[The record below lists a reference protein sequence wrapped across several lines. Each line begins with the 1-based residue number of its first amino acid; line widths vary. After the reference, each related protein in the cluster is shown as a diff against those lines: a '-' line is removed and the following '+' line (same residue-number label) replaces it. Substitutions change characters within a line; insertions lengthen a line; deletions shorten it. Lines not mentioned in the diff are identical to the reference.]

1 MNKLIILTFF
11 LTSFS
16 FGGNEEKTYS
26 IDLTKSKLRWVAK
39 KLTGSHWG
47 NIRLKSGIV
56 KIKNNLP
63 ISGEFIVDMK
73 TIEVMDTKGSMW
85 GKKLQ
90 SHLHSKD
97 FFDTE
102 NYPEAKLSIKKVT
115 MRNGRFIIDA
125 DLSIKSIMHPIEFVC
140 EIFQSD
146 GLASARGKVEIDRT
160 LYDVTYRSARY
171 FPNIGDRMIYD
182 IFTVDF
188 EIDAK
193 K

>member
-1 MNKLIILTFF
+1 MPF
-11 LTSFS
+11 L
-16 FGGNEEKTYS
+16 FGGNEEKTYT
-26 IDLTKSKLRWVAK
+26 IDLNKSKLRWVAK

-73 TIEVMDTKGSMW
+73 TIEVMDTKESIW

-102 NYPEAKLSIKKVT
+102 NYPEARLSIKRVA
-115 MRNGRFIIDA
+115 MRNGRFMIDA
-125 DLSIKSIMHPIEFVC
+125 DLTIKSIMHPIEFVC

-146 GLASARGKVEIDRT
+146 DLASARGKVEIDRT

-182 IFTVDF
+182 MFTVDF

>member
-1 MNKLIILTFF
+1 
-11 LTSFS
+11 
-16 FGGNEEKTYS
+16 
-26 IDLTKSKLRWVAK
+26 
-39 KLTGSHWG
+39 
-47 NIRLKSGIV
+47 
-56 KIKNNLP
+56 
-63 ISGEFIVDMK
+63 
-73 TIEVMDTKGSMW
+73 MDTKESIW

-102 NYPEAKLSIKKVT
+102 NYPEAKLLIKRVT
-115 MRNGRFIIDA
+115 MRNGRFVIDA
-125 DLSIKSIMHPIEFVC
+125 DLTIKSIMHPIEFVC

-193 K
+193 

>member
-1 MNKLIILTFF
+1 MNKLIILTFYI
-11 LTSFS
+11 TSLL
-16 FGGNEEKTYS
+16 FGGNEEKTHT
-26 IDLTKSKLRWVAK
+26 IDLNKSKLRWVAK

-47 NIRLKSGIV
+47 SIRLKSGIV
-56 KIKNNLP
+56 KINNNLP
-63 ISGEFIVDMK
+63 IAGEFIVDMK
-73 TIEVMDTKGSMW
+73 TIEVMDTNESIW

-115 MRNGRFIIDA
+115 MRNGKFIIDA

-140 EIFQSD
+140 EIFQSGD
-146 GLASARGKVEIDRT
+146 LASARGRMEIDRT

-193 K
+193 

>member
-1 MNKLIILTFF
+1 MKKIIILTFF
-11 LTSFS
+11 LMSFL
-16 FGGNEEKTYS
+16 FGESKEKTYT
-26 IDLTKSKLRWVAK
+26 IDLNKSKLRWVAK

-63 ISGEFIVDMK
+63 IAGEFIVDMK
-73 TIEVMDTKGSMW
+73 TIEVMDTKGSIW

-102 NYPEAKLSIKKVT
+102 NYPEAKLSIKKAT
-115 MRNGRFIIDA
+115 MSNGRFIIDA

-140 EIFQSD
+140 EIFQSSD
-146 GLASARGKVEIDRT
+146 LATARGKMEIDRT

-171 FPNIGDRMIYD
+171 FPNIGDRMIHD
-182 IFTVDF
+182 IFTIDF

-193 K
+193 

>member
-1 MNKLIILTFF
+1 M
-11 LTSFS
+11 TSFLL
-16 FGGNEEKTYS
+16 GGNEEKTYTV
-26 IDLTKSKLRWVAK
+26 DLNKSKLRWVAK

-47 NIRLKSGIV
+47 NIHLKSGIV

-73 TIEVMDTKGSMW
+73 TIEVMDTKESIW

-102 NYPEAKLSIKKVT
+102 NYPEARLSIKRVAI
-115 MRNGRFIIDA
+115 RNGRFMIDA
-125 DLSIKSIMHPIEFVC
+125 DLTIKSIMHPIEFVC
-140 EIFQSD
+140 EIFQYD

>member
-1 MNKLIILTFF
+1 M
-11 LTSFS
+11 TSFLL
-16 FGGNEEKTYS
+16 GGNEEKTYKV
-26 IDLTKSKLRWVAK
+26 DLNKSKLRWVAK

-47 NIRLKSGIV
+47 NIHLKSGIV

-73 TIEVMDTKGSMW
+73 TIEVMDTKESIW

-102 NYPEAKLSIKKVT
+102 NYPEARLSIKRVA
-115 MRNGRFIIDA
+115 MRNGRFMIDA
-125 DLSIKSIMHPIEFVC
+125 DLTIKSIMHPIEFVC

>member
-1 MNKLIILTFF
+1 MNKLIILTFYI
-11 LTSFS
+11 TSLL
-16 FGGNEEKTYS
+16 FGGNEEKTHT
-26 IDLTKSKLRWVAK
+26 IDLNKSKLRWVAK

-47 NIRLKSGIV
+47 SIRLKSGIV
-56 KIKNNLP
+56 KINNNLP
-63 ISGEFIVDMK
+63 IAGEFIVDMK
-73 TIEVMDTKGSMW
+73 TIEVMDTNESIW

-115 MRNGRFIIDA
+115 MRNGKFIIDA

-140 EIFQSD
+140 EIFQSGD
-146 GLASARGKVEIDRT
+146 LASARGKMEIDRT

-193 K
+193 

>member
-1 MNKLIILTFF
+1 MSF
-11 LTSFS
+11 L
-16 FGGNEEKTYS
+16 FGGNEEKTYT
-26 IDLTKSKLRWVAK
+26 IDLNKSKLRWVAK

-73 TIEVMDTKGSMW
+73 TIEVMDTKESIW

-102 NYPEAKLSIKKVT
+102 NYPEARLSIKRAA
-115 MRNGRFIIDA
+115 MRNGRFVIDA
-125 DLSIKSIMHPIEFVC
+125 DLTIKSIMHPIEFVC
-140 EIFQSD
+140 EIFKSGD
-146 GLASARGKVEIDRT
+146 LANARGKMEIDRT

-182 IFTVDF
+182 MFTVDF
-188 EIDAK
+188 EIDAR
-193 K
+193 

>member
-1 MNKLIILTFF
+1 MKKYIILTCFF
-11 LTSFS
+11 TSFIL
-16 FGGNEEKTYS
+16 GGNEEKTYTV
-26 IDLTKSKLRWVAK
+26 DLNKSKLRWVAK

-47 NIRLKSGIV
+47 NIHLKSGIV

-73 TIEVMDTKGSMW
+73 TIEVMDTKESIW

-102 NYPEAKLSIKKVT
+102 NYPEARLSIKRVA
-115 MRNGRFIIDA
+115 MRNGRFMIDA
-125 DLSIKSIMHPIEFVC
+125 DLTIKSIMHPIEFVC

-193 K
+193 

>member
-56 KIKNNLP
+56 KINNKLP
-63 ISGEFIVDMK
+63 IAGEFIVDMK
-73 TIEVMDTKGSMW
+73 TIEVMDTKGSIW
-85 GKKLQ
+85 GTKLQ

-102 NYPEAKLSIKKVT
+102 NYPEAKLSIKKAT
-115 MRNGRFIIDA
+115 MRNRRFIIDA
-125 DLSIKSIMHPIEFVC
+125 DLSIKSIIHPIEFGC
-140 EIFQSD
+140 EIFQSSD
-146 GLASARGKVEIDRT
+146 LATARGKMEIDRT

-171 FPNIGDRMIYD
+171 FPNIGDRMIDD

-193 K
+193 

>member
-1 MNKLIILTFF
+1 MKKYIILTCF
-11 LTSFS
+11 LTSFLL
-16 FGGNEEKTYS
+16 GGNEEKSYTV
-26 IDLTKSKLRWVAK
+26 DLNKSKLRWVAK
-39 KLTGSHWG
+39 KLTSSHWG
-47 NIRLKSGIV
+47 NIHLKSGIV

-73 TIEVMDTKGSMW
+73 TIEVMDTKESIW

-102 NYPEAKLSIKKVT
+102 NYPEARLSIKRVA
-115 MRNGRFIIDA
+115 MRNGRFMIDA
-125 DLSIKSIMHPIEFVC
+125 DLTIKSIMHPIEFVC

-160 LYDVTYRSARY
+160 LYNVTYRSARY

>member
-16 FGGNEEKTYS
+16 FGGNEEKTYT

-47 NIRLKSGIV
+47 NIRLKSGI
-56 KIKNNLP
+56 IKVNNNLP
-63 ISGEFIVDMK
+63 IAGEFIVDMK
-73 TIEVMDTKGSMW
+73 TIEVMDTKGSIW

-97 FFDTE
+97 FFDTK
-102 NYPEAKLSIKKVT
+102 NYPEAKLSIKKAT
-115 MRNGRFIIDA
+115 MRNGRFMIDA

-140 EIFQSD
+140 EIIQSGD
-146 GLASARGKVEIDRT
+146 LASARGKMEIDRT

-171 FPNIGDRMIYD
+171 FPNIGDRMIHD
-182 IFTVDF
+182 IFTVYF

-193 K
+193 

>member
-1 MNKLIILTFF
+1 MKKLIILTLF
-11 LTSFS
+11 LTSFP
-16 FGGNEEKTYS
+16 FGDNEEKIYT
-26 IDLTKSKLRWVAK
+26 IDLNKSKLRWVAK

-63 ISGEFIVDMK
+63 VSGEFVVDMK
-73 TIEVMDTKGSMW
+73 TIEVIDTKEGFWS
-85 GKKLQ
+85 KKLQ

-102 NYPEAKLSIKKVT
+102 NYPEAKLSIKRAT
-115 MRNGRFIIDA
+115 MRNGSFIIDA
-125 DLSIKSIMHPIEFVC
+125 DLTIKSIMHPVEFVC
-140 EIFQSD
+140 EIFQSGD
-146 GLASARGKVEIDRT
+146 LASARGKMEIDRT

-188 EIDAK
+188 EIVAK
-193 K
+193 

>member
-1 MNKLIILTFF
+1 MTKYIILTCF
-11 LTSFS
+11 LTSFLL
-16 FGGNEEKTYS
+16 GGNEEKTYTV
-26 IDLTKSKLRWVAK
+26 DLNKSKLRWVAK

-47 NIRLKSGIV
+47 NIYLKSGIV

-73 TIEVMDTKGSMW
+73 TIEVMDAKESIW

-102 NYPEAKLSIKKVT
+102 NYPEARLSIKRVA
-115 MRNGRFIIDA
+115 MRNGRFMIDA
-125 DLSIKSIMHPIEFVC
+125 DLTIKSIMHPIEFVC

-171 FPNIGDRMIYD
+171 FPNIGDRIIYD

-193 K
+193 

>member
-1 MNKLIILTFF
+1 MKKLILTFF
-11 LTSFS
+11 LTSFL
-16 FGGNEEKTYS
+16 FGGNEEKIYT
-26 IDLTKSKLRWVAK
+26 IDLNKSKLRWVAK

-47 NIRLKSGIV
+47 SIRLKSGIV

-63 ISGEFIVDMK
+63 IEGEFIVDMK
-73 TIEVMDTKGSMW
+73 TIKVMDTKESLW

-102 NYPEAKLSIKKVT
+102 NYPEAKLSIKRVT
-115 MRNGRFIIDA
+115 IRNGRFLIDA
-125 DLSIKSIMHPIEFVC
+125 DLSIKSIIHPIEFVC
-140 EIFQSD
+140 EIFQSGD
-146 GLASARGKVEIDRT
+146 LATTRGKVEIDRT

-171 FPNIGDRMIYD
+171 FPNIGNRMIYD
-182 IFTVDF
+182 TFTVDF

-193 K
+193 

>member
-1 MNKLIILTFF
+1 MKKIIILTFF
-11 LTSFS
+11 LMSFL
-16 FGGNEEKTYS
+16 FGESKEKTYT
-26 IDLTKSKLRWVAK
+26 IDLTKSKLRWAAK

-56 KIKNNLP
+56 KINNNLP
-63 ISGEFIVDMK
+63 IAGEFIVDMK
-73 TIEVMDTKGSMW
+73 TIEVIDTKGSIW

-102 NYPEAKLSIKKVT
+102 NYPEAKLSIKKAI

-140 EIFQSD
+140 EIFQSGD
-146 GLASARGKVEIDRT
+146 LASARGKMEIDRT

-171 FPNIGDRMIYD
+171 FPNIGDRMIHD
-182 IFTVDF
+182 IFTVNF

-193 K
+193 

>member
-11 LTSFS
+11 LISFS

-56 KIKNNLP
+56 NIKNNLP

-73 TIEVMDTKGSMW
+73 TIEVMDTKESIW

-90 SHLHSKD
+90 FHLHSKD

-102 NYPEAKLSIKKVT
+102 NYPEAKLSIKKVI
-115 MRNGRFIIDA
+115 MRNGKFIIDA

-140 EIFQSD
+140 EIFQSND
-146 GLASARGKVEIDRT
+146 LASARGKMEIDRT

-182 IFTVDF
+182 MFTVDF
-188 EIDAK
+188 KIDAR
-193 K
+193 

>member
-16 FGGNEEKTYS
+16 FGGNEEKTYT

-47 NIRLKSGIV
+47 NIRLKSGI
-56 KIKNNLP
+56 IKVNNNLP
-63 ISGEFIVDMK
+63 IAGEFIVDMK
-73 TIEVMDTKGSMW
+73 TIEVMDTKGSIW

-97 FFDTE
+97 FFDTK
-102 NYPEAKLSIKKVT
+102 NYPEAKLSIKKAT
-115 MRNGRFIIDA
+115 MRNGRFMIDA

-140 EIFQSD
+140 EIIQSD

>member
-1 MNKLIILTFF
+1 MNKLIILTLF
-11 LTSFS
+11 LTSFL
-16 FGGNEEKTYS
+16 FGGNEEKTYTT
-26 IDLTKSKLRWVAK
+26 DLTRSKLRWVAK

-63 ISGEFIVDMK
+63 IAGEFTVDMK

-125 DLSIKSIMHPIEFVC
+125 DLSIKSIIHPIEFVC
-140 EIFQSD
+140 EIFQSSD
-146 GLASARGKVEIDRT
+146 LATARGKMEIDRT

-171 FPNIGDRMIYD
+171 FPNIGDRMIHD
-182 IFTVDF
+182 IFTIDF

-193 K
+193 

>member
-1 MNKLIILTFF
+1 MNKLIILTLF
-11 LTSFS
+11 LTSFL
-16 FGGNEEKTYS
+16 FGGNEEKTYT
-26 IDLTKSKLRWVAK
+26 IDLTRSKLRWVAK

-63 ISGEFIVDMK
+63 IAGEFIVDMK
-73 TIEVMDTKGSMW
+73 TIEVMDTKGSIW

-115 MRNGRFIIDA
+115 MRNGRFVIDA
-125 DLSIKSIMHPIEFVC
+125 DLSIKSIIHPIEFVC
-140 EIFQSD
+140 EIFQSSD
-146 GLASARGKVEIDRT
+146 LATARGKMEIDRT

-171 FPNIGDRMIYD
+171 FPNIGDRMIHD
-182 IFTVDF
+182 IFTIDF

-193 K
+193 

>member
-1 MNKLIILTFF
+1 MNKHIILTYF
-11 LTSFS
+11 LTSFLI
-16 FGGNEEKTYS
+16 GENEEKTYT
-26 IDLTKSKLRWVAK
+26 IDLNKSRLRWVAK

-56 KIKNNLP
+56 KINNKLP
-63 ISGEFIVDMK
+63 IAGEFIVDMK
-73 TIEVMDTKGSMW
+73 TIEVMDTKGSIW

-115 MRNGRFIIDA
+115 MRNGRFVIDA
-125 DLSIKSIMHPIEFVC
+125 DLTVKSIMHPIEFVC
-140 EIFQSD
+140 EIFQSVD
-146 GLASARGKVEIDRT
+146 LASARGKMDIDRT

>member
-1 MNKLIILTFF
+1 MNKFIISTLF
-11 LTSFS
+11 LTSFL
-16 FGGNEEKTYS
+16 FGGNEEKTYT
-26 IDLTKSKLRWVAK
+26 IDLTRSKLRWVAK

-63 ISGEFIVDMK
+63 IAGEFIVDMK

-140 EIFQSD
+140 EIFQSGD
-146 GLASARGKVEIDRT
+146 LASARGKMEIDRT

-182 IFTVDF
+182 IFTVHF

-193 K
+193 Q

>member
-1 MNKLIILTFF
+1 MNKLIILTLF
-11 LTSFS
+11 LTSFL
-16 FGGNEEKTYS
+16 FGGNEEKTYTT
-26 IDLTKSKLRWVAK
+26 DLTRSKLRWVAK

-63 ISGEFIVDMK
+63 IAGEFIVDMK
-73 TIEVMDTKGSMW
+73 TIEVMDTKESIW

-97 FFDTE
+97 FFDTG
-102 NYPEAKLSIKKVT
+102 NYPVARLSIKRAA
-115 MRNGRFIIDA
+115 MRNGKFVIDA
-125 DLSIKSIMHPIEFVC
+125 DLTIKSIMHPIEFVC

-146 GLASARGKVEIDRT
+146 DLASARGIVEIDRT

-171 FPNIGDRMIYD
+171 LSLIHI
-182 IFTVDF
+182 
-188 EIDAK
+188 
-193 K
+193 

>member
-1 MNKLIILTFF
+1 MNKLIILTFYI
-11 LTSFS
+11 TSS
-16 FGGNEEKTYS
+16 LFGGNEEKTYT
-26 IDLTKSKLRWVAK
+26 IDLNKSKLRWVAK

-56 KIKNNLP
+56 KINNKLP
-63 ISGEFIVDMK
+63 IAGEFIVDMK
-73 TIEVMDTKGSMW
+73 TIEVMDTKGSIW

-140 EIFQSD
+140 EIFQLAN
-146 GLASARGKVEIDRT
+146 LASARGKMDIDRT

-193 K
+193 

>member
-56 KIKNNLP
+56 KINNNLP
-63 ISGEFIVDMK
+63 IAGEFIVDMK
-73 TIEVMDTKGSMW
+73 TIEVMDTKGSIW

-102 NYPEAKLSIKKVT
+102 NYPEAKLSIKKAT

-140 EIFQSD
+140 EIFQSVD
-146 GLASARGKVEIDRT
+146 QASARGKMEIDRT

-193 K
+193 

>member
-1 MNKLIILTFF
+1 MNKIIILTFF

-16 FGGNEEKTYS
+16 FGGSEKETYL

-56 KIKNNLP
+56 KINNNLP
-63 ISGEFIVDMK
+63 IAGEFIVDMK
-73 TIEVMDTKGSMW
+73 TIEVMDTKESIW

-102 NYPEAKLSIKKVT
+102 NYPEAKLSIKKAT

-125 DLSIKSIMHPIEFVC
+125 DLSIKSITHPIEFVC
-140 EIFQSD
+140 EIFQSGD
-146 GLASARGKVEIDRT
+146 LASARGKVEIDRT
-160 LYDVTYRSARY
+160 LYDITYRSARY

-182 IFTVDF
+182 MFTVDF
-188 EIDAK
+188 KIDAR
-193 K
+193 

>member
-1 MNKLIILTFF
+1 MKKHIILTYF
-11 LTSFS
+11 LASFL
-16 FGGNEEKTYS
+16 FGGNEEKIYT
-26 IDLTKSKLRWVAK
+26 IDLNKSKLRWVAK

-63 ISGEFIVDMK
+63 VSGEFIVDMK
-73 TIEVMDTKGSMW
+73 TIEVMDTKESIW

-102 NYPEAKLSIKKVT
+102 NYPEARLSIKKVAI
-115 MRNGRFIIDA
+115 RNGRFMIDA
-125 DLSIKSIMHPIEFVC
+125 DLTIKSIMHPIEFVC
-140 EIFQSD
+140 EIIQSGD
-146 GLASARGKVEIDRT
+146 LASARGKMEIDRT

-182 IFTVDF
+182 MFTVDF
-188 EIDAK
+188 KIDAR
-193 K
+193 

>member
-1 MNKLIILTFF
+1 M
-11 LTSFS
+11 
-16 FGGNEEKTYS
+16 GCQ
-26 IDLTKSKLRWVAK
+26 

-63 ISGEFIVDMK
+63 ISGEFTVDMK
-73 TIEVMDTKGSMW
+73 TIEVMDIKESIW

-102 NYPEAKLSIKKVT
+102 NYPEAKLLINRVT
-115 MRNGRFIIDA
+115 IRNGKFMIDA
-125 DLSIKSIMHPIEFVC
+125 DLTIKSIMHPIEFVC
-140 EIFQSD
+140 EIFKSGD
-146 GLASARGKVEIDRT
+146 LANARGKMEIDRT

-171 FPNIGDRMIYD
+171 FPNIGDRMIDD

-193 K
+193 

>member
-47 NIRLKSGIV
+47 NIRLQSGIV

-63 ISGEFIVDMK
+63 VAGEFLVDMK
-73 TIEVMDTKGSMW
+73 TIEVMDTKESIW

-102 NYPEAKLSIKKVT
+102 NHPEAKLSIKKVT

-140 EIFQSD
+140 EIFQLAD
-146 GLASARGKVEIDRT
+146 LASARGKMDIDRT

-171 FPNIGDRMIYD
+171 FPNIGDRMIHD

-193 K
+193 